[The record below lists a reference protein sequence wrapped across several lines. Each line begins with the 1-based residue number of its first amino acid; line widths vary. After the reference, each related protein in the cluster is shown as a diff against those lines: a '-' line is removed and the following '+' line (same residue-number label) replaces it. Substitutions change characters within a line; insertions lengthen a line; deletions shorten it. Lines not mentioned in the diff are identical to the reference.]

1 MKKDVRILFIASLSA
16 GLLSSG
22 RAQTT
27 KADPAE
33 PIAVLEKFTV
43 STRGETRANNTI
55 QMADVAL
62 NAPGKTGYQL
72 LDMLPGVNIT
82 GTDNYGLYEY
92 GWRIR
97 VRAFNINAIAVA
109 LDGIPMGNNAANGG
123 NPVTRFFD
131 SENLSS
137 IVVSQGTG

>member
-1 MKKDVRILFIASLSA
+1 MKIDARLLLIASFSA
-16 GLLSSG
+16 GLLPNG

-27 KADPAE
+27 KPDPAE
-33 PIAVLEKFTV
+33 PIEVLEKFTV

-55 QMADVAL
+55 QMADIAL
-62 NAPGKTGYQL
+62 NAPGKTGFQL

-82 GTDNYGLYEY
+82 GTDNFGLYEY

-109 LDGIPMGNNAANGG
+109 LDGIPMGN
-123 NPVTRFFD
+123 
-131 SENLSS
+131 
-137 IVVSQGTG
+137 